1 MKIKDII
8 YTNMYK
14 NRTPVII
21 YGYAQ
26 DRTEFT
32 LLHKN
37 RFNDYRDV
45 PQVLLNETVFAWR
58 IRENVIEISYIK

>member
-14 NRTPVII
+14 NRMPVII
-21 YGYAQ
+21 YGYTQ

-45 PQVLLNETVFAWR
+45 PLALLNETVFAWR
-58 IRENVIEISYIK
+58 QRDSIIEISYIK